1 MGAMAVGLR
10 NPEEP
15 IPVAGVRLSAGAAGI
30 YKRLRPDLVLFE
42 LCPGSHCAAVFTR
55 NVFCAAPVL
64 IARQHLASTCQ
75 PRYLLINAGNA
86 NAGTGE
92 RGLRDARQ
100 SCEYLAG
107 KAGCKTEEVLP
118 FSTGVIGEYL
128 PVDRLCR
135 GVDTL
140 LTSLA
145 TDNWGPCSR
154 AIMTTDT
161 IAKSVSRRIQTA
173 AGEVTLTGIAKGSGM
188 IKPGMAT
195 MLAFIATD
203 AALEEGYM
211 QSLLQAAVEKSF
223 NRITVDGD
231 TSTNDACVL
240 VATGAS
246 GVAIRADDL
255 ESAGSFA
262 QCLDEVCTALA
273 QAIVRDGEGAT
284 KFLTVTVRGG
294 RDSADCLK
302 TAYAIAESPLVKTAC
317 HASDPNWGRIL
328 AAVGR
333 AGINGLGIDRVSIH
347 LNGVCIVTAGMRSP
361 AYTEEQGKRAMSKDE
376 IEIVV
381 DLGMGQA
388 VETVWSCD
396 LSAGYVRINADY
408 RT

>member
-1 MGAMAVGLR
+1 MAVGLN

-15 IPVAGVRLSAGAAGI
+15 IPVAGVRLSACTAGI
-30 YKRLRPDLVLFE
+30 YKRQRPDLVLFE
-42 LCPGSHCAAVFTR
+42 LCQGTRCAAVFTR
-55 NVFCAAPVL
+55 NTFCAAPVL
-64 IARQHLASTCQ
+64 IARQHLASVSQ

-92 RGLRDARQ
+92 RGLRDARNT
-100 SCEYLAG
+100 CEYLAG
-107 KAGCKTEEVLP
+107 KAGCGAEEVLP

-145 TDNWGPCSR
+145 ADNWAPCSR

-161 IAKSVSRRIQTA
+161 IAKSVSRRIRTA

-203 AALEEGYM
+203 AALEQGHM
-211 QSLLQAAVEKSF
+211 QSLLQAAVGRSF

-246 GVAIRADDL
+246 GIAIRADDL
-255 ESAGSFA
+255 VSTGRFA
-262 QCLDEVCTALA
+262 QGLDELCTALA

-294 RDSADCLK
+294 RESEDCLK
-302 TAYAIAESPLVKTAC
+302 AAYAIAESPLVKTAC

-347 LNGVCIVTAGMRSP
+347 LNGFCIVAAGMRSP
-361 AYTEEQGKRAMSKDE
+361 EYTEEQGKRAMSRDE
-376 IEIVV
+376 IEIAV

-388 VETVWSCD
+388 VETIWSCD
-396 LSAGYVRINADY
+396 LSEGYVRINADY

>member
-1 MGAMAVGLR
+1 MAVGLS

-15 IPVAGVRLSAGAAGI
+15 IPVAGVRLSACAAGI

-42 LCPGSHCAAVFTR
+42 LSPGSRCAAVFTR
-55 NVFCAAPVL
+55 NAFCAAPVL

-100 SCEYLAG
+100 TCAHLAG
-107 KAGCKTEEVLP
+107 KAGCTVEEVLP
-118 FSTGVIGEYL
+118 FSTGVIGEFL

-145 TDNWGPCSR
+145 ADNWGSCSR

-161 IAKSVSRRIQTA
+161 IAKSVSRRIRTA
-173 AGEVTLTGIAKGSGM
+173 AGEVTLTGVAKGSGM

-203 AALEEGYM
+203 AALEEGHM

-246 GVAIRADDL
+246 GTAIRTDDL
-255 ESAGSFA
+255 ESAGRFA
-262 QCLDEVCTALA
+262 QCLDELCTALA

-284 KFLTVTVRGG
+284 KFLTVTVQGG

-302 TAYAIAESPLVKTAC
+302 AAYAIAESPLVKTAC

-333 AGINGLGIDRVSIH
+333 AGIDGLGIGRVSIH
-347 LNGVCIVTAGMRSP
+347 LNGVCIVAAGMRSP
-361 AYTEEQGKRAMSKDE
+361 AYTEEQGKQAMSQAE
-376 IEIVV
+376 IEIIV

-396 LSAGYVRINADY
+396 LSAGYVHINADY

>member
-1 MGAMAVGLR
+1 
-10 NPEEP
+10 PEEP
-15 IPVAGVRLSAGAAGI
+15 NPVAGVRLSATTAGI
-30 YKRLRPDLVLFE
+30 YKRQRPDLVLFE
-42 LCPGSHCAAVFTR
+42 LCPGSRCAAVFTR
-55 NVFCAAPVL
+55 NAFCAAPVQ
-64 IARQHLASTCQ
+64 IARQHLASTSRS
-75 PRYLLINAGNA
+75 RYLLINAGNA

-92 RGLRDARQ
+92 RGLRDARHA
-100 SCEYLAG
+100 CEYLAG
-107 KAGCKTEEVLP
+107 EAGCRAEEVLP

-145 TDNWGPCSR
+145 ADNWGPCSR

-161 IAKSVSRRIQTA
+161 IAKSVSRRIQTS

-203 AALEEGYM
+203 AALEDGHM
-211 QSLLQAAVEKSF
+211 QSLLQAAVGKSF

-246 GVAIRADDL
+246 GIAIRTDDL
-255 ESAGSFA
+255 ESTTRFA
-262 QCLDEVCTALA
+262 QGLDAICTTLA

-284 KFLTVTVRGG
+284 KFLVITVRGG

-302 TAYAIAESPLVKTAC
+302 AAYAIAESPLVKTAC

-333 AGINGLGIDRVSIH
+333 AGIDDLGIGGVSIH
-347 LNGVCIVTAGMRSP
+347 LNGLCIAAAGTRSP
-361 AYTEEQGKRAMSKDE
+361 AYTEEQGKQAMSRDE
-376 IEIVV
+376 IEIAV

-388 VETVWSCD
+388 VETVWTCD